1 MARYVYRE
9 VNGNIQPRLVSA
21 RVPHKGT
28 PREATLGFN
37 EGILDSYRQVEEK
50 GGPWMSSYSKS
61 LTKQVHE
68 RAAAEDRAHQHK

>member
-9 VNGNIQPRLVSA
+9 VNGNIQPCLVSA

-28 PREATLGFN
+28 PREATMGFN
-37 EGILDSYRQVEEK
+37 EGILDTYRQLEEK
-50 GGPWMSSYSKS
+50 GGPWTSSYSKT

-68 RAAAEDRAHQHK
+68 RAAAEDLAHPPK